1 MAQELINVGIL
12 PNDRTGDPIR
22 TALIKI
28 NNNFTELFAT
38 DVDTTD
44 AYTVGDTPDQ
54 IIFQTPAETFTQARF
69 QINSSDP
76 LTQTNQHITIS
87 ASIVHNTATVGFT
100 AFGTV
105 FTGDPLTRYN
115 MDIEG
120 GNVRIM
126 CSPLTSA
133 TLTHFIACQITYIGS
148 AGPSLSLA
156 VNGYPEGSV
165 LSTEDGIILI
175 TET

>member
-1 MAQELINVGIL
+1 MALELINVGLI

-22 TALIKI
+22 VALIKI

-38 DVDTTD
+38 DVDTSD

-54 IIFQTPAETFTQARF
+54 IIFQAPAEIFTQARF

-76 LTQTNQHITIS
+76 LTHTNQNITLS

-115 MDIEG
+115 MDISG

-133 TLTHFIACQITYIGS
+133 TLTHFIACQITYMGS
-148 AGPSLSLA
+148 AGPSLDLA
-156 VNGYPEGSV
+156 LNGYPEGSV
-165 LSTEDGIILI
+165 LSTEDGITLI